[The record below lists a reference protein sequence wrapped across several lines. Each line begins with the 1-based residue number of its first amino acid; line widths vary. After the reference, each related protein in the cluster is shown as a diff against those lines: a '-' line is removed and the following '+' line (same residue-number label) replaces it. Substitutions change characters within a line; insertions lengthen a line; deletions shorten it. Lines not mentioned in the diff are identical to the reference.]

1 MNPRGRST
9 RLGIIGAGSW
19 GTALAVVANRT
30 GTRVRLW
37 SRNENVLESMRER
50 RVNESYLPDVF
61 IDTDIRITDN
71 LADVCECDYV
81 LLAIP
86 SQHMRPMCISVS
98 DLVST
103 KVPLIIASKGIERG
117 SLSLMSEVVE
127 SILPNNPIAI
137 LSGPNFAREAAT
149 GLPTATTIACKNHM
163 LADKLMYLLGGKF
176 FRPYYS
182 DDLIS
187 TQIGGAVKNVIA
199 IAAGICHGRGLGEN
213 ARAALITRGLYEM
226 SKLAEVKGGDP
237 KSLMGLAGMGDL
249 ILTCGS
255 TQSRNMAL
263 GASIGEGKPVKALL
277 PGKEHGL
284 TEGVITAES
293 VYQMAQKLGV
303 HMPLCET
310 VYQVLSGDLDV
321 ETGIEKLLG
330 RPFSSE

>member
-1 MNPRGRST
+1 MNPRGRAT
-9 RLGIIGAGSW
+9 RLGVIGAGSW

-50 RVNESYLPDVF
+50 RVNESYLPDIF
-61 IDTDIRITDN
+61 IDTDIRITSN

-81 LLAIP
+81 LIAIP
-86 SQHMRPMCISVS
+86 SQHMRPVCISIS

-137 LSGPNFAREAAT
+137 LSGPNFAREAAS
-149 GLPTATTIACKNHM
+149 GLPTATTIACNQQM
-163 LADKLMYLLGGKF
+163 LADKLIYLLGGKF

-182 DDLIS
+182 DDIIS

-199 IAAGICHGRGLGEN
+199 IAAGICYGRGLGEN
-213 ARAALITRGLYEM
+213 ARAALITRGIYEM
-226 SKLAEVKGGDP
+226 GKLAEVKGGNP
-237 KSLMGLAGMGDL
+237 KNMMGLAGMGDL

-263 GASIGEGKPVKALL
+263 GASIGEGKPVKNLV
-277 PGKEHGL
+277 PGNEHGL

-293 VYQMAQKLGV
+293 IHEMSQKLGV

-310 VYQVLSGDLDV
+310 VYQVLCGDLDV
-321 ETGIEKLLG
+321 ETAIDKLLERPFGIE
-330 RPFSSE
+330 